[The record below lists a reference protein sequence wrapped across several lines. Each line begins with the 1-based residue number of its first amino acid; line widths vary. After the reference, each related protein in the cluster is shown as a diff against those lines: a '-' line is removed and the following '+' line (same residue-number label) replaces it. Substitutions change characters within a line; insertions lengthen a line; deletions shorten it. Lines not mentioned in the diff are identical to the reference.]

1 MAKVKRVI
9 ELSVEEKKF
18 LDNFLDVLYEE
29 FDDCDNDEEI
39 GNIMTDIYNL
49 CLNED
54 RPFPQTFE
62 GDLVDVRVVGRE

>member
-18 LDNFLDVLYEE
+18 LDNFLGTLYDE
-29 FDDCDNDEEI
+29 FDDCDNDGEI

-49 CLNED
+49 CLNES

-62 GDLVDVRVVGRE
+62 GDLVEVRVVEGK